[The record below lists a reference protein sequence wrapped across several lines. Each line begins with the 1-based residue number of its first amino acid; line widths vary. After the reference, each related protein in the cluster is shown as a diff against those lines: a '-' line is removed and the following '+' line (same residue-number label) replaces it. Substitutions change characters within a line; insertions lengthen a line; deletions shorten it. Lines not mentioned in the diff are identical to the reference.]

1 MKIVIPMAGRGSRFE
16 VAGYAN
22 PKPLIDVNGK
32 PMIQRVIDNI
42 GLDGEY
48 VFLVLSDH
56 LKRFNLENLLPQFCG
71 KNKCSI
77 VPVDQV
83 TEGAACTVLLAR
95 DLIGADEELV
105 LANSDQLVEWEPAQF
120 VADMRAK
127 NADGGILTFTAT
139 ESKWSFARV
148 VENDVVVEVAEKNP
162 ISNHATVGIYYYRC
176 GRFFTEGA
184 DQMIQKNIR
193 TNNEF
198 YVCPVYNE
206 IIQSGKIVY
215 NYPITK
221 MYGIG
226 TPEDLEKYLSR

>member
-22 PKPLIDVNGK
+22 PKPLIDVEGK

-42 GLDGEY
+42 GLEGEY
-48 VFLVLSDH
+48 VFLVLAEH
-56 LKRFNLENLLPQFCG
+56 LKRFDLENLLPQFCG
-71 KNKCSI
+71 NNKCSVI
-77 VPVDQV
+77 PVNQV

-95 DLIGADEELV
+95 DLIDSDEELI
-105 LANSDQLVEWEPAQF
+105 LANSDQLVEWDSQKF
-120 VADMRAK
+120 VTDMRAK

-148 VENDVVVEVAEKNP
+148 DDQDVVLEVAEKNP
-162 ISNHATVGIYYYRC
+162 ISNHATVGIYYYRS

-184 DQMIQKNIR
+184 DQMIKKNIR

-206 IIQSGKIVY
+206 IIQSGKKVY
-215 NYPITK
+215 NYPIQK